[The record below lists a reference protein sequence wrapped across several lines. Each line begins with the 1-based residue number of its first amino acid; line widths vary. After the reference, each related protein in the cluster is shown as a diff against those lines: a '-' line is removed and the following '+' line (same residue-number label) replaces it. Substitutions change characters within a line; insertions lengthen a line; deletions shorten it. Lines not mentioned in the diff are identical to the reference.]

1 MVVGFLNNVKREIE
15 GVERQYKEGMF
26 LFPFLP
32 TLHVTVNENKKED
45 RGEKEPDY
53 YINMVKPK
61 NYAGPKTRIG
71 ALWLKKI
78 EKQDSP
84 KYGQTYLSGNI
95 ETPMVQGGIIYIS
108 IFKVDA
114 PKEGDEPKK
123 WNYEIIWNPQ
133 RAREENPIPYT
144 ETYIPEGNYEEI
156 SNEEMPF

>member
-1 MVVGFLNNVKREIE
+1 MQVGFLNNVKREIE

-45 RGEKEPDY
+45 RGEREPDY

-71 ALWLKKI
+71 ALWLKKV

-84 KYGQTYLSGNI
+84 KYRQTYLSGNI

-108 IFKVDA
+108 IFKVEV
-114 PKEGDEPKK
+114 PKEGEEPKK
-123 WNYEIIWNPQ
+123 WNYEIVWNPPRQ
-133 RAREENPIPYT
+133 RDENPIPYT
-144 ETYIPEGNYEEI
+144 ETYIPEGGYEEI
-156 SNEEMPF
+156 NDDEQPF

>member
-32 TLHVTVNENKKED
+32 ALHVTVNENKKED
-45 RGEKEPDY
+45 RGEKEPAY

-71 ALWLKKI
+71 SLWLSKI

-95 ETPMVQGGIIYIS
+95 EAPIFQGGTIKIA

-114 PKEGDEPKK
+114 PKDGEESKKMELRSGMEP
-123 WNYEIIWNPQ
+123 
-133 RAREENPIPYT
+133 T
-144 ETYIPEGNYEEI
+144 
-156 SNEEMPF
+156 

>member
-1 MVVGFLNNVKREIE
+1 MQVGFLNNIKREIE

-32 TLHVTVNENKKED
+32 TLHVTVNDNKKED
-45 RGEKEPDY
+45 RGEREPDY

-71 ALWLKKI
+71 ALWLKKV

-84 KYGQTYLSGNI
+84 KHGQTYLSGNI

-114 PKEGDEPKK
+114 PKEGEEPKK
-123 WNYEIIWNPQ
+123 WNYEIVWNPPRQ
-133 RAREENPIPYT
+133 REDSPIPYT
-144 ETYIPEGNYEEI
+144 DTYIPEGNYEEI
-156 SNEEMPF
+156 PDDEMPF

>member
-1 MVVGFLNNVKREIE
+1 MVVGFLNNIKREIE

-45 RGEKEPDY
+45 KKENEPDY

-61 NYAGPKTRIG
+61 NYAGPKPRIG

-78 EKQDSP
+78 EKKDSK

-95 ETPMVQGGIIYIS
+95 EAPMVQGGVIYIS
-108 IFKVDA
+108 IFKADA
-114 PKEGDEPKK
+114 PKEGEEPKK
-123 WNYEIIWNPQ
+123 WNYEILWNPPRQ
-133 RAREENPIPYT
+133 KDDASIPYT
-144 ETYIPEGNYEEI
+144 DMYIP
-156 SNEEMPF
+156 SNHEVIDDEPLDF

>member
-1 MVVGFLNNVKREIE
+1 MQVGFLNNVKREIE

-45 RGEKEPDY
+45 RGEREPDY

-71 ALWLKKI
+71 ALWLKKV

-108 IFKVDA
+108 IFKVEA
-114 PKEGDEPKK
+114 PKEGEEPKK
-123 WNYEIIWNPQ
+123 WNYEIVWNPPRQ
-133 RAREENPIPYT
+133 RDENPIPYT
-144 ETYIPEGNYEEI
+144 ETYIPEGGYEEI
-156 SNEEMPF
+156 NDDEQPF